1 MKSAFAT
8 TISLVAALLLVLP
21 VMTSAEEAPPPA
33 PCQGKQ
39 SISMVKAACSKGGQK
54 AAKKA
59 MKSWVRSTKKK
70 HKAAGETDF
79 KLTCK
84 TCHTKLKGAYP
95 IKKDAVATY
104 KKLKAWKAPAGSLD
118 SSTLDGLADHIQS
131 LSP

>member
-39 SISMVKAACSKGGQK
+39 SISLVKRACSKGGQK
-54 AAKKA
+54 AAKKS
-59 MKSWVRSTKKK
+59 MQGWVRSTKKK
-70 HKAAGETDF
+70 HKAAGETGF

-84 TCHTKLKGAYP
+84 TCHTSIKGAYP

-104 KKLKAWKAPAGSLD
+104 KKLKAWKAPAGSLGPATIDELVD
-118 SSTLDGLADHIQS
+118 SLHSFRQ
-131 LSP
+131 